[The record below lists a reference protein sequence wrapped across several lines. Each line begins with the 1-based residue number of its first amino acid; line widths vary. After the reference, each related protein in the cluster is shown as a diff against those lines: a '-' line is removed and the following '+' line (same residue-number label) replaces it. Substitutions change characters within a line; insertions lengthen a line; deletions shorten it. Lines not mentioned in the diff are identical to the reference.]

1 MASATMRFNQCQP
14 GLDPGETAARY
25 QATLDLV
32 EYGERHGFSRA
43 SLEEHHGADDGW
55 SPSPLITAAAIFGRT
70 ESVRVIISAL
80 LIPLHDPVRIAEDIA
95 VLDLLS
101 GGRVTVIAGLGYRP
115 SEYAAHDKS
124 WEGRGRLMDE
134 AVDAMLKAWT
144 GDPFE
149 FRGATVRV
157 TPRSVTQPHPTLMIG
172 GSHRVSAR
180 RAVRFGLPL
189 YLPSHR
195 PDLKAYYD
203 EQCAAAGVK
212 GFCVMPP
219 ARTTQIHVAEDPDKA
234 WAELGRYFLHEAT
247 TYASWQTADKTSAV
261 HSHATTL
268 DELRAEG
275 IYAVLTPEECV
286 DLAHA
291 GGESFRGF
299 TMHPLVG
306 GMPIE
311 EAWRSVILCAEQV
324 LPKVA

>member
-1 MASATMRFNQCQP
+1 MVSATMRFNQCQP
-14 GLDPGETAARY
+14 GLDPDETAARY
-25 QATLDLV
+25 RATLDLI

-55 SPSPLITAAAIFGRT
+55 SPSPLITAGAIFGRT
-70 ESVRVIISAL
+70 KSVNVIISAL

-101 GGRVTVIAGLGYRP
+101 TGRLSVIAGLGYRP
-115 SEYAAHDKS
+115 SEYAAHGKS
-124 WEGRGRLMDE
+124 WEERGRLMDD

-144 GDPFE
+144 GEPFE
-149 FRGATVRV
+149 FREATVRV
-157 TPRSVTQPHPTLMIG
+157 TPRPFTQPHPMLMIG
-172 GSHRVSAR
+172 GSHKVSAR
-180 RAVRFGLPL
+180 RAARFGLPFF
-189 YLPSHR
+189 LPSHR
-195 PDLKAYYD
+195 PDLKAYYE
-203 EQCAAAGVK
+203 EQCTAAGVK

-247 TYASWQTADKTSAV
+247 TYAGWQTAEKTSSV
-261 HSHATTL
+261 HSYATTV

-286 DLAHA
+286 ERARAD
-291 GGESFRGF
+291 GKSFRV

-306 GMPIE
+306 GMPID
-311 EAWRSVILCAEQV
+311 EAWRSVTLCAEQV